1 MTEKLQYKLE
11 SFEGPLDL
19 LLFLIQKHKL
29 NIYDI
34 NISELLEQY
43 TSTIRGI
50 ENLEDLEGASE
61 FLEMAARLVYIK
73 TAMLLPRDDDEDKD
87 KLRREL
93 QGELIEYQA
102 CKNAA
107 EYLRGKFC
115 GNSVFSRAPMKIEA
129 DNTYSRKHPPED
141 ILRAY
146 LSALGRKQRKLP
158 PPVEAFSGVVHT
170 KLISVPSRA
179 IILLRRLYKKTKLK
193 WSELFANSE
202 RGESVAMFLAVLDLV
217 KNGRI
222 KVSDDN
228 RTLALSGVQK
238 HRNRKEKEDA
248 GIGIGT
254 I

>member
-43 TSTIRGI
+43 TNAIQSV

-107 EYLRGKFC
+107 EYLRDRFC
-115 GNSVFSRAPMKIEA
+115 GNSLFSRAPAKIEA

-141 ILRAY
+141 VLRAY

-179 IILLRRLYKKTKLK
+179 IMLLRRLYKKTKLK
-193 WSELFANSE
+193 WNEVFGRSGRS
-202 RGESVAMFLAVLDLV
+202 ESVAMFLAVLDLV
-217 KNGRI
+217 KSGRVEI
-222 KVSDDN
+222 SDDN
-228 RTLALSGVQK
+228 QTLVLCGEQK
-238 HRNRKEKEDA
+238 HRNRKEREDA
-248 GIGIGT
+248 LIGT
-254 I
+254 

>member
-1 MTEKLQYKLE
+1 ME
-11 SFEGPLDL
+11 S
-19 LLFLIQKHKL
+19 
-29 NIYDI
+29 
-34 NISELLEQY
+34 
-43 TSTIRGI
+43 
-50 ENLEDLEGASE
+50 LEDLEGASE

-107 EYLRGKFC
+107 EYLRDRFC
-115 GNSVFSRAPMKIEA
+115 GNSLFSRAPAKIEA

-141 ILRAY
+141 VLRAY

-179 IILLRRLYKKTKLK
+179 IMLLRRLYKKTKLK
-193 WSELFANSE
+193 WNEVFGRSGRS
-202 RGESVAMFLAVLDLV
+202 ESVAMFLAVLDLV
-217 KNGRI
+217 KSGRVEI
-222 KVSDDN
+222 SDDN
-228 RTLALSGVQK
+228 QTLVLCGEQK
-238 HRNRKEKEDA
+238 HRNRKEREDA
-248 GIGIGT
+248 LIGT
-254 I
+254 

>member
-43 TSTIRGI
+43 TNAIQSV
-50 ENLEDLEGASE
+50 ESLEDLEGASE

-107 EYLRGKFC
+107 EYLRDRFC
-115 GNSVFSRAPMKIEA
+115 GNSLFSRAPAKIEA

-141 ILRAY
+141 VLRAY

-179 IILLRRLYKKTKLK
+179 IMLLRRLYKKTKLK
-193 WSELFANSE
+193 WNEVFGRSGRS
-202 RGESVAMFLAVLDLV
+202 ESVAMFLAVLDLV
-217 KNGRI
+217 KNGRVEI
-222 KVSDDN
+222 SDDN
-228 RTLALSGVQK
+228 QTLVLCSEQK
-238 HRNRKEKEDA
+238 HRNRKEREDA
-248 GIGIGT
+248 LIGT
-254 I
+254 

>member
-1 MTEKLQYKLE
+1 MTMEKLLFKTE
-11 SFEGPLDL
+11 EFEGPLDL

-43 TSTIRGI
+43 TNAIQSV
-50 ENLEDLEGASE
+50 ESLEDLEGASE

-107 EYLRGKFC
+107 EYLRDRFC
-115 GNSVFSRAPMKIEA
+115 GNSLFSRAPAKIEA

-141 ILRAY
+141 VLRAY

-179 IILLRRLYKKTKLK
+179 IMLLRRLYKKTKLK
-193 WSELFANSE
+193 WNEVFGRSGRS
-202 RGESVAMFLAVLDLV
+202 ESVAMFLAVLDLV
-217 KNGRI
+217 KSGRVEI
-222 KVSDDN
+222 SDDN
-228 RTLALSGVQK
+228 QTLVLYGEQK
-238 HRNRKEKEDA
+238 HRNRKEREDA
-248 GIGIGT
+248 LIGT
-254 I
+254 